1 MAEGMRRPQEI
12 LPNPDPSIIT
22 TQQIDRAVNN
32 LEEKIGARL
41 NGIDKATDSFHD
53 DLVRVPTLLD
63 RSILG
68 LRELLET
75 RLKCMESDVSG
86 VHKDL
91 AQRGNEIKDQI
102 THLHDLLVSKINELA
117 SVTAERF
124 IGVGSQFA
132 ERDTRT
138 DQRAG
143 DTKLA
148 VDAAFAAA
156 KEATGKIEAG
166 FTKQIDSMS
175 AMIDTKTKNAD
186 DKITDLKDRLTALE
200 SRGAVLDPSF
210 STGISSIM
218 TEMKA
223 LREAQNF
230 SGGRVAQNKDNTATI
245 IAIVAA
251 VAAVVAIFV
260 GLKY

>member
-1 MAEGMRRPQEI
+1 
-12 LPNPDPSIIT
+12 
-22 TQQIDRAVNN
+22 
-32 LEEKIGARL
+32 
-41 NGIDKATDSFHD
+41 
-53 DLVRVPTLLD
+53 
-63 RSILG
+63 
-68 LRELLET
+68 
-75 RLKCMESDVSG
+75 
-86 VHKDL
+86 
-91 AQRGNEIKDQI
+91 
-102 THLHDLLVSKINELA
+102 LLVSKINELA

-166 FTKQIDSMS
+166 FTKQIDAMS
-175 AMIDTKTKNAD
+175 EMIDTKTKNAD

-210 STGISSIM
+210 SAGISSLM
-218 TEMKA
+218 AKME
-223 LREAQNF
+223 LLAQTQNTT
-230 SGGRVAQNKDNTATI
+230 GGRIAQAKDNTSTI
-245 IAIVAA
+245 ISIVAIV
-251 VAAVVAIFV
+251 VAAAAIVVGF
-260 GLKY
+260 KF